1 MSGEAVTLVTPI
13 EALPGV
19 TERQAGFMRSLGVT
33 NLGRLVAY
41 LPMRHERVEGE
52 TPVREMKADTLAT
65 ARGEITATRPV
76 RRGRSPRFEAVLH
89 DGTGR
94 LDLVWFNQMF
104 VGDRVAPGVFLRVEG
119 KVRRRGPGLQMANP
133 RWHVVDAAQARA
145 PAEDARVRPVY
156 PATADFSSRQIER
169 VMAKCVPLGLALIDD
184 HLPEAFRREKAM
196 PELREAYRMQHAP
209 ADEHE
214 VKESRRRLAYDE
226 LLMLQLGVHMK
237 RAHLRTRLKA
247 PALRWGEAIDAHIRQ
262 RLPFTLTPSQD
273 KVVKEIAADLARPT
287 PANRLIQGDVGS
299 GKTVVALYAMLMAV
313 ASGCQGSIMAPT
325 EILAEQ
331 HHASITRMLA
341 GSRVRVELLTGGVAR
356 DQRESV
362 LARLAS
368 GEIDILVGT
377 HALLTEDVRFS
388 NLAVAIIDEQHR
400 FGVVQRAS
408 LRAKAS
414 DASTTPHVL
423 VMTAT
428 PIPRTLAITLFG
440 DLDVSVI
447 GGLPPGRRPVM
458 TRVMSSGE
466 RDVVYAEVLPLLEEG
481 QQAYVVAPAID
492 TGAPEPML
500 IQEAPREPAGG
511 APRPPLRDCRT
522 VAAELAAT
530 YLPGKRIGVMH
541 GALSRAARETVMERF
556 RRGEIDVLVATTVI
570 EVGVDVP
577 GATVMIIEQADRFG
591 LSQLHQLRGRV
602 GRGDKPSRCYLI
614 ADPTTDDAM
623 ARLHAVEATPD
634 GFALAEKDLELRGP
648 GEMFGARQSGLPPF
662 KVADLMR
669 DRELLAMARRDAAAW
684 IERSPVLANPEEA
697 LLKRRMLKAYGE
709 HLGLADVG

>member
-1 MSGEAVTLVTPI
+1 MSGGGVTLMTPI

-52 TPVREMKADTLAT
+52 TPINQIKAEMLVT

-76 RRGRSPRFEAVLH
+76 RRGKSPRFEAVLH

-94 LDLVWFNQMF
+94 LDLVWFNMMF
-104 VGDRVAPGVFLRVEG
+104 VGDRVVPGVFLRVEG
-119 KVRRRGPGLQMANP
+119 KARRRGPGLQMANP
-133 RWHVVDAAQARA
+133 RWYVVEASEARA
-145 PAEDARVRPVY
+145 PAEDARVRPIY

-169 VMAKCVPLGLALIDD
+169 VMAKCVPQGLALIDD
-184 HLPEAFRREKAM
+184 HLPDAFRREKAM

-209 ADEHE
+209 ADEIE

-226 LLMLQLGVHMK
+226 LLMLQLGVQIK

-247 PALRWGEAIDAHIRQ
+247 PALRSGAAIDAHIRE
-262 RLPFTLTPSQD
+262 RLPFALTPSQD
-273 KVVKEIAADLARPT
+273 KVVKEIANDLSSPT
-287 PANRLIQGDVGS
+287 PANRLLQGDVGS

-313 ASGCQGSIMAPT
+313 ASGCQASIMAPT

-331 HHASITRMLA
+331 HHASISRMLT

-356 DQRESV
+356 DQREGV
-362 LARLAS
+362 LARLAA

-377 HALLTEDVRFS
+377 HALLTEDVLFA

-400 FGVVQRAS
+400 FGVVQRAR
-408 LRAKAS
+408 LRAKSS
-414 DASTTPHVL
+414 DESTTPHML

-447 GGLPPGRRPVM
+447 TGLPPGRRPVM
-458 TRVMSSGE
+458 TRVMTSGE
-466 RDVVYAEVLPLLEEG
+466 RDDIYAEVRPLLDDG
-481 QQAYVVAPAID
+481 QQAYVVVPAID
-492 TGAPEPML
+492 TGAPDPML
-500 IQEAPREPAGG
+500 IEEAQRDTPGG
-511 APRPPLRDCRT
+511 TPRPPLRDCRT
-522 VAAELAAT
+522 VAAELQKS
-530 YLPGKRIGVMH
+530 YLPGKRVGVMH
-541 GALSRAARETVMERF
+541 GALNRAARETVMERF

-602 GRGDKPSRCYLI
+602 GRGEKPSRCYLI
-614 ADPTTDDAM
+614 ADPTTDEAM
-623 ARLHAVEATPD
+623 ARLQAVEATSD

-684 IERSPVLANPEEA
+684 IERSPVLAKPEEA